1 MRTSG
6 NQGTRKTILPKFIHS
21 MEKNL
26 TATIIIYYMDGSD
39 QWHTIYKTKLVIPST
54 QTDVLQQYKLFLF
67 RYVVLNCGISLTDT
81 RLELNYI
88 LFNILMTMFDFKILF
103 AIIFIII
110 SDGNVYQVFF
120 RYMQTLRTYLL

>member
-1 MRTSG
+1 
-6 NQGTRKTILPKFIHS
+6 
-21 MEKNL
+21 
-26 TATIIIYYMDGSD
+26 MDGPD